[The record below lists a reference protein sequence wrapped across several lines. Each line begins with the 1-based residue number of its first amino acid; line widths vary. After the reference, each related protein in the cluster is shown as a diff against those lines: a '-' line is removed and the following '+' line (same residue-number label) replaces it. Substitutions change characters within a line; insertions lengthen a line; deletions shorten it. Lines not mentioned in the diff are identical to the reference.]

1 MCNNIVRNKLS
12 DKLSCMAAM
21 VESRLSANHDL
32 VYFVRES
39 SWNDDRVC
47 WIDGLIEGCCR
58 VSFTFGENLEGS
70 DGVYLTISH
79 EGGDNHTTREYKLD
93 KSLEE
98 QTDDTI
104 RVIADGICQMV
115 TEYYTK
121 ANK

>member
-1 MCNNIVRNKLS
+1 MCIVRNKLS
-12 DKLSCMAAM
+12 DKLSELAVM
-21 VESRLSANHDL
+21 VESRLRAMYEL
-32 VYFVRES
+32 VYFVREY
-39 SWNDDRVC
+39 SWDGQFC

-70 DGVYLTISH
+70 DGIYLTISH
-79 EGGDNHTTREYKLD
+79 EGGDKHITREYKLD

-98 QTDDTI
+98 QDDDTI